1 MTSVAK
7 ERLQLVWDKSM
18 IVMKTLFR
26 EKIYKKFIIFKKW
39 LKNHQLLI

>member
-18 IVMKTLFR
+18 VAMKTLFC
-26 EKIYKKFIIFKKW
+26 EKIYKKFMIFKK
-39 LKNHQLLI
+39 